1 VHTDVI
7 FNPYLSIGGELRMP
21 MLKNGENI
29 ESALERH
36 AGINTK
42 RSKYFLLNNINFRWG
57 EEFQKT
63 FNPPPLNWVPHQL
76 GSDELEYILRLYRL
90 DEVTK
95 KLYLGDY
102 VIHDTDVRSPS
113 PLPIYDKVG

>member
-42 RSKYFLLNNINFRWG
+42 RSKWG

-113 PLPIYDKVG
+113 PLPIYDKVGQRVNTRAKRW